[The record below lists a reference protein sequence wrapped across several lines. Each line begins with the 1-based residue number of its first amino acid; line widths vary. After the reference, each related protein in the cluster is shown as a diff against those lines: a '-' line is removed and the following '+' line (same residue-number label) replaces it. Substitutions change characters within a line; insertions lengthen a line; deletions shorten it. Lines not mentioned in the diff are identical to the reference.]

1 MIVYVYKNFS
11 KVMKMAAQQGFSEKL
26 PGVLQ
31 RVVNCIIFEIM

>member
-11 KVMKMAAQQGFSEKL
+11 KVMKMAAQQG
-26 PGVLQ
+26 GVLQ